1 MRCSLLSSLPLPPAL
16 AQLLIPASLLGAVFK
31 NLGALQFTL
40 VTEARL
46 KRMQQPT
53 AIHNSRPATELTT
66 GGSFYDGMQANSSMA
81 AEADG
86 LPVAQP
92 APSLDLSAEGFSWL
106 TDLADS
112 TEQQLISSKLAF
124 GAAADSAVLA
134 AAAADDG
141 ANGDSTRIS
150 SSSSS
155 SSAWDVLRLQHGWP
169 DGQSELESLYS
180 PFDAEG
186 IDACMVGEACSPA
199 V

>member
-1 MRCSLLSSLPLPPAL
+1 
-16 AQLLIPASLLGAVFK
+16 LLGAVFK

-46 KRMQQPT
+46 KRMQRPT

-66 GGSFYDGMQANSSMA
+66 GGSFYDGMQANSSIA

-92 APSLDLSAEGFSWL
+92 APGLDLSAEGFSWL

-112 TEQQLISSKLAF
+112 TEQQLMSPKLAS
-124 GAAADSAVLA
+124 GAAANSAVLSA
-134 AAAADDG
+134 AAAADEPTSDG
-141 ANGDSTRIS
+141 VS
-150 SSSSS
+150 SRGSS

-186 IDACMVGEACSPA
+186 IDTCMADEECSPA
-199 V
+199 L